1 VVSGKGIKKH
11 NGYLSIH
18 KRFGFHFSVIDN
30 VLFFIKSTRNEFGY
44 TCGNFKFVQPSRDR
58 RWLLQFSRILKLVKV
73 PNFEFTFFLN
83 DVPPLQSH
91 PSLPSVSFSKVR
103 NTSVIPF
110 PFLKLEFSENLTL
123 PARDQVFEELTRSFQ
138 GTVPF
143 PEKKDMLIWV
153 GQIKPTD
160 KVVSDKSPRLLI
172 KDIVKKYP
180 HHVYVQKETFSFVQQ
195 SKYKYI
201 LSLPGRGFTWYLTY
215 ALMTGSAV
223 FVQENKA
230 EQWYQE
236 KLVPYVHFIP
246 VCNDLSNL
254 IDQIEWARMNQQKAI
269 QIAETGRKFAV
280 EHFSPEAIEQ
290 AARNSILKIAKEYES
305 KFAVSDLP
313 RKSFVKACAMSV
325 GVCVSPSPCKQ
336 CSNCRTYDY

>member
-1 VVSGKGIKKH
+1 MP
-11 NGYLSIH
+11 Y
-18 KRFGFHFSVIDN
+18 
-30 VLFFIKSTRNEFGY
+30 
-44 TCGNFKFVQPSRDR
+44 
-58 RWLLQFSRILKLVKV
+58 
-73 PNFEFTFFLN
+73 
-83 DVPPLQSH
+83 
-91 PSLPSVSFSKVR
+91 
-103 NTSVIPF
+103 
-110 PFLKLEFSENLTL
+110 
-123 PARDQVFEELTRSFQ
+123 
-138 GTVPF
+138 

-172 KDIVKKYP
+172 EDSAKKYP
-180 HHVYVQKETFSFVQQ
+180 HHAYVPKETFSFVQQ

-254 IDQIEWARMNQQKAI
+254 IDQIE
-269 QIAETGRKFAV
+269 
-280 EHFSPEAIEQ
+280 
-290 AARNSILKIAKEYES
+290 
-305 KFAVSDLP
+305 
-313 RKSFVKACAMSV
+313 
-325 GVCVSPSPCKQ
+325 
-336 CSNCRTYDY
+336 